1 MLLCE
6 LVIVSVF
13 KEHID
18 HTLND
23 ILIPFV
29 DRAKSFIDAVNY
41 QVAVLN
47 THLAQIL
54 IRLQIDAPLHHE
66 MIGKYF
72 LNGTN
77 LDIRTRIRRMNI
89 STVVQPLPVCPTCFL
104 SLKYFQNMMI
114 LNINSNL
121 FCYLFINCIFG

>member
-1 MLLCE
+1 MM
-6 LVIVSVF
+6 SVF
-13 KEHID
+13 KEHVD

-29 DRAKSFIDAVNY
+29 DRAKSFIDTANY

-66 MIGKYF
+66 MIGKHF
-72 LNGTN
+72 LNGMN
-77 LDIRTRIRRMNI
+77 LDTHMKIRRMNT
-89 STVVQPLPVCPTCFL
+89 STVVQPLPVCPACFL
-104 SLKYFQNMMI
+104 SLR
-114 LNINSNL
+114 
-121 FCYLFINCIFG
+121 